1 MPAVRQRTLQQCA
14 NSPGACEVSLTFLE
28 SFEQKQILAA
38 SDECRCFHPAQRS
51 HCAPGREEV
60 TMGAKYLGS
69 YVGMARPILAERDY
83 QAVKRL
89 VVDRC
94 HGIYLL
100 LEAERLEALIRELT
114 LYEDRSGEWDG
125 GGSLAVPAPQ
135 NGNDKLPH
143 RRWSDA
149 T

>member
-1 MPAVRQRTLQQCA
+1 MPSVRQKTFQQCA
-14 NSPGACEVSLTFLE
+14 NAPGACDVSLTFLE
-28 SFEQKQILAA
+28 SLEQKQILTA
-38 SDECRCFHPAQRS
+38 SDECRCFHPVQRS
-51 HCAPGREEV
+51 YCAPGKKED

-69 YVGMARPILAERDY
+69 YVGLARPILAERDY

-89 VVDRC
+89 VIDRC

-114 LYEDRSGEWDG
+114 LYEDRSGERDRSG
-125 GGSLAVPAPQ
+125 ALTVPASH
-135 NGNDKLPH
+135 NGNDNLPH

-149 T
+149 A

>member
-1 MPAVRQRTLQQCA
+1 
-14 NSPGACEVSLTFLE
+14 
-28 SFEQKQILAA
+28 
-38 SDECRCFHPAQRS
+38 
-51 HCAPGREEV
+51 
-60 TMGAKYLGS
+60 MGAKYLGS
-69 YVGMARPILAERDY
+69 YVGRARPILAERDY

-114 LYEDRSGEWDG
+114 LYEDRPGERDG
-125 GGSLAVPAPQ
+125 SAVATVPRSPH
-135 NGNDKLPH
+135 NGYDNLPH

-149 T
+149 A